1 MGRVPEAVIREI
13 RDRTDLVELIGGY
26 VRLKRSGRNWLG
38 LCPFHQEKTPSFNV
52 SPERGIY
59 HCFGCGVT
67 GDAIKFLTEH
77 DHQSFPEALK
87 ELAGRVGVDLSPYE
101 GRGGE
106 ADEYDLLYRA
116 HAIAE
121 RLYRQTL
128 GGREGRRAREEISRR
143 GLSPQVVEEY
153 RLGTSP
159 DAWDRLLSACGRE
172 GVAPAVLE
180 RAGLAIARG
189 SGGGHYDRFRGRLM
203 FPIQAPGAKVVGF
216 GGRILGEGEP
226 KYLNSPE
233 SPLFQKRKTLYG
245 VPQAQP
251 VFRQRGEA
259 ILVEGYTDV
268 LALANAGI
276 LGALAALGTA
286 FTPEHARSLARH
298 CRRVLVLFDGDEAG
312 RRAAIAS
319 SGPLLGA
326 GLEVRMGLLPPGED
340 PDSLLRREGPDAFRR
355 RMESAGGVLD
365 ALLGDDAYAEGAAR
379 ERAVRRAL
387 EALAPVDDE
396 LRRRVYVE
404 DLANRVGLPA
414 DMLEEQVR
422 ALRQTLRQTLRRRAA
437 EAGPPA
443 RGERGERSGVAARE
457 VPPAARVVRTG
468 GEGADEAD
476 SADPDVPLPAGER
489 TFVGLLMH
497 GGADGAALL
506 ERFGPKDFE
515 HPVARRIVEKASA
528 LTAGGRSPDSHALLD
543 ELSEDPPARR
553 LLGRLGVAEQYR
565 MEIERQAEDCRAW
578 MERRSLERKMDRV
591 MTEMRKAKAKGDSA
605 RVGECA
611 RERNEIAKG
620 IAALGA
626 PRTEI

>member
-1 MGRVPEAVIREI
+1 MGRVPENVIREI
-13 RDRTDLVELIGGY
+13 RDRTDLVELIGAY

-77 DHQSFPEALK
+77 DHQSFPQALR
-87 ELAGRVGVDLSPYE
+87 ELAERVGIDLSPYE
-101 GRGGE
+101 GRESDG
-106 ADEYDLLYRA
+106 DEYDLLYRA

-128 GGREGRRAREEISRR
+128 SGREGRAAREEIARR

-153 RLGTSP
+153 RLGASP
-159 DAWDRLLSACGRE
+159 DAWDRLLSVCRRE
-172 GVAPAVLE
+172 GVAAAVLE

-189 SGGGHYDRFRGRLM
+189 SGTGHYDRFRARLM

-245 VPQAQP
+245 VPQAGG
-251 VFRQRGEA
+251 VFRERGEA

-276 LGALAALGTA
+276 PGALAALGTA
-286 FTPEHARSLARH
+286 LTSEHAKSLARH

-340 PDSLLRREGPDAFRR
+340 PDSLLRREGPDAFRQ
-355 RMESAGGVLD
+355 RMDEAGGVID

-387 EALAPVDDE
+387 DALTPIDDE

-414 DMLEEQVR
+414 EMLEEQVR
-422 ALRQTLRQTLRRRAA
+422 ALRRKTSETK
-437 EAGPPA
+437 
-443 RGERGERSGVAARE
+443 RSSRSVPEDRSEGTVRE
-457 VPPAARVVRTG
+457 VSPAARVVRS
-468 GEGADEAD
+468 GAVVAAAAE
-476 SADPDVPLPAGER
+476 PDVALPAGER
-489 TFVGLLMH
+489 TFVGLLLH
-497 GGADGAALL
+497 GGTQGAGLL
-506 ERFGPKDFE
+506 ERFGPDDFE

-528 LTAGGRSPDSHALLD
+528 LAARGMSPDSHALLD
-543 ELSEDPPARR
+543 ELAEDPPARR

-565 MEIERQAEDCRAW
+565 LEIERQAEDCRAW
-578 MERRSLERKMDRV
+578 MERRSLEREMDRV
-591 MTEMRKAKAKGDSA
+591 MTEMRKAKAEGDSA

-626 PRTEI
+626 PRAEI